1 MGKFIFGFCTGCL
14 ATLCVVP
21 VLLILVFAIA
31 GSNSEERANAAV
43 KEAYPDRASVSANID
58 ESTGK
63 YNETIPNGMSKE
75 ESNYIGNTAKEYGYT
90 DEEDAKKI
98 RHALHQFNK
107 VQNEK

>member
-1 MGKFIFGFCTGCL
+1 MLNFISGFITGC
-14 ATLCVVP
+14 CVTVIVP
-21 VLLILVFAIA
+21 LFLLIVVAVA
-31 GSNSEERANAAV
+31 GGREGSS
-43 KEAYPDRASVSANID
+43 SVSAEQGQSIRK
-58 ESTGK
+58 GG

-98 RHALHQFNK
+98 RHALHKFNE